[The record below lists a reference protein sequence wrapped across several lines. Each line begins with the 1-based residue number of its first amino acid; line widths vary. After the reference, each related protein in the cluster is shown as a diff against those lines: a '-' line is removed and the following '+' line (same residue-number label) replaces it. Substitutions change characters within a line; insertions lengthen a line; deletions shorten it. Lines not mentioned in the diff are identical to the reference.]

1 MFIDDIIDQHVSIV
15 HFSSA
20 ISVTTITLL
29 LV

>member
-15 HFSSA
+15 HSSST